1 MKIFKRISFTLIGI
15 IIVLL
20 VAIGCYV
27 GYMQAHSYRIP
38 DNQKLAIGNNQ
49 AAKRDSRNGLF

>member
-1 MKIFKRISFTLIGI
+1 MKIFKRISFTLIVI

-38 DNQKLAIGNNQ
+38 DIAIGNNQ
-49 AAKRDSRNGLF
+49 AAKRYSRNGLF